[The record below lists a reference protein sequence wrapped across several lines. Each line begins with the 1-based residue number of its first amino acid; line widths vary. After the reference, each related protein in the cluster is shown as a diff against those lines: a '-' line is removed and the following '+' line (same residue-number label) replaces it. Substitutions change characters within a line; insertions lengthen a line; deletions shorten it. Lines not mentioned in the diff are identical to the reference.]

1 MSFFSCYD
9 ILPLWRCFMEYYI
22 DLGSSTIKVYQ
33 YQEKLVLLEE
43 HSIYFKNDFDSEK
56 GISPSNLEELCRY
69 FNELL
74 GKYHFRYETTHI
86 FVTGIFR
93 NLNSDRRC
101 ELVKLFNEKFD
112 LHFNIISHGIENYY
126 LAKAMEHEYNDKK
139 VLIINMGGKTT
150 ELVTYHHGRVTDTK
164 NLTIGVAEMLNQFS
178 KVNDS
183 ISGNSVEEMETFV
196 LDKLSTVSFDDDYD
210 CAIFTGGEERFELLT
225 KFPLVT
231 NTLFDDGIHSY
242 MISLDDYVMATKR
255 VFFEYTMDDLYKLM
269 PSNPKWMDGARS
281 GAVLPLAIFRKANI
295 PWIVPSDLNLI
306 HGVIRDERS

>member
-9 ILPLWRCFMEYYI
+9 ILPLWRYFMEYYI

-225 KFPLVT
+225 KFPLVK

-242 MISLDDYVMATKR
+242 MISLDDYVIATKR

>member
-1 MSFFSCYD
+1 
-9 ILPLWRCFMEYYI
+9 MEYYI

-69 FNELL
+69 FEELL
-74 GKYHFRYETTHI
+74 DKYHFRYENTHI

-126 LAKAMEHEYNDKK
+126 LAKAMEHDYNDKK

-150 ELVTYHHGRVTDTK
+150 ELVTYHHGRVVDTK

-183 ISGNSVEEMETFV
+183 ISGNSVEEMENFV
-196 LDKLSTVSFDDDYD
+196 LDKLSSVSFDDDYD

-225 KFPLVT
+225 KFPLVK

-242 MISLDDYVMATKR
+242 MISLEDYVMATKR

>member
-1 MSFFSCYD
+1 
-9 ILPLWRCFMEYYI
+9 MEYYI

-43 HSIYFKNDFDSEK
+43 HSIYFKNDFDSER

-69 FNELL
+69 FDELL
-74 GKYHFRYETTHI
+74 DKYHFRYENTHI

-126 LAKAMEHEYNDKK
+126 LAKAMEHDYNDKK

-150 ELVTYHHGRVTDTK
+150 ELVTYHHGKVTDTK

-183 ISGNSVEEMETFV
+183 ISGNSVEEMENFV
-196 LDKLSTVSFDDDYD
+196 LDKLSSVSFDDDYA

-225 KFPLVT
+225 KFPLVK

-242 MISLDDYVMATKR
+242 MISLEDYVMATKR
-255 VFFEYTMDDLYKLM
+255 VFFEYTMYDLYKLM

>member
-1 MSFFSCYD
+1 
-9 ILPLWRCFMEYYI
+9 MEYYI

-56 GISPSNLEELCRY
+56 GISPSNLEELYRY

-183 ISGNSVEEMETFV
+183 ISGNSVEEMEAFV

-255 VFFEYTMDDLYKLM
+255 VFFEYTMEDLYKLM
-269 PSNPKWMDGARS
+269 SSNPKWMDGARS

-295 PWIVPSDLNLI
+295 SWIVPSDLNLI

>member
-1 MSFFSCYD
+1 
-9 ILPLWRCFMEYYI
+9 MEYYI

-56 GISPSNLEELCRY
+56 GISPSNLEALYRY

-183 ISGNSVEEMETFV
+183 ISGNSVEEMEAFV

-225 KFPLVT
+225 KFPLVK

-255 VFFEYTMDDLYKLM
+255 VFFEYTMEDLYKLM
-269 PSNPKWMDGARS
+269 SSNPKWMDGARS

-295 PWIVPSDLNLI
+295 SWIVPSDLNLI

>member
-1 MSFFSCYD
+1 
-9 ILPLWRCFMEYYI
+9 MEYYI

-56 GISPSNLEELCRY
+56 GISPSNLEELYRY

-183 ISGNSVEEMETFV
+183 ISGNSVEEMEAFV

-225 KFPLVT
+225 KFPLVK
-231 NTLFDDGIHSY
+231 NNLFDDGIHSY

-255 VFFEYTMDDLYKLM
+255 VFFEYTMEDLYKLM
-269 PSNPKWMDGARS
+269 SSNPKWMDGARS

-295 PWIVPSDLNLI
+295 SWIVPSDLNLI